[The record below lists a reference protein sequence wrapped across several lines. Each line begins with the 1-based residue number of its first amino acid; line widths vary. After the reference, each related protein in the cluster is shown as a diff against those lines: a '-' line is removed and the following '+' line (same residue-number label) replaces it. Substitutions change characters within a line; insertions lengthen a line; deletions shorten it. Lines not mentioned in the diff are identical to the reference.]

1 MDYLAGNVQLVI
13 AIFELKLIFKYMVI
27 LIDILLLQ
35 SRLINSIEKYQIHL
49 FCAII
54 VMLIIKFID

>member
-1 MDYLAGNVQLVI
+1 
-13 AIFELKLIFKYMVI
+13 MVI

-35 SRLINSIEKYQIHL
+35 SRSINSIEKYQTDL

-54 VMLIIKFID
+54 VMLIIKFLDLYRRLI

>member
-1 MDYLAGNVQLVI
+1 
-13 AIFELKLIFKYMVI
+13 MVI

-35 SRLINSIEKYQIHL
+35 SIPINSIEKYQIHL

-54 VMLIIKFID
+54 VMLIIKFINLYRRLI

>member
-1 MDYLAGNVQLVI
+1 
-13 AIFELKLIFKYMVI
+13 MVI

-54 VMLIIKFID
+54 VMLIIKFIDLYRRLI

>member
-1 MDYLAGNVQLVI
+1 
-13 AIFELKLIFKYMVI
+13 MVI
-27 LIDILLLQ
+27 SIAILLLQ

-54 VMLIIKFID
+54 VILIIKLSIYIGG